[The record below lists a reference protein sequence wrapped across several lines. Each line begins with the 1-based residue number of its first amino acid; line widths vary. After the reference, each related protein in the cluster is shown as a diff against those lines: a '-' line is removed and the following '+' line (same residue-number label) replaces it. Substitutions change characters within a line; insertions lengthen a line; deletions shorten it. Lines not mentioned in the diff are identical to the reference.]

1 MTLAQLR
8 VTELRKYFPILKIE
22 YVKRNKPLY
31 SNIHFRLH
39 KRRFHHIDKN
49 GELLE
54 NVDNPDYNER
64 DPTKYK
70 HKCNRCTRRY
80 QKLSHLER
88 HALKCV
94 SKEILIIF
102 ESCFNR
108 TFLIHVTGWH
118 CSSVIETNVAKE
130 SRWPFLMCR
139 ARFVFPILVY
149 SILKLKI
156 YSTF

>member
-1 MTLAQLR
+1 M
-8 VTELRKYFPILKIE
+8 
-22 YVKRNKPLY
+22 
-31 SNIHFRLH
+31 
-39 KRRFHHIDKN
+39 
-49 GELLE
+49 E
-54 NVDNPDYNER
+54 NVDNPDYSER

-139 ARFVFPILVY
+139 ARFVTLSCTCLQYSQTENLFNILIFRMFKRPIVDLIIFSVESLQQATCRY
-149 SILKLKI
+149 ER
-156 YSTF
+156 

>member
-1 MTLAQLR
+1 M
-8 VTELRKYFPILKIE
+8 
-22 YVKRNKPLY
+22 
-31 SNIHFRLH
+31 
-39 KRRFHHIDKN
+39 
-49 GELLE
+49 E

-139 ARFVFPILVY
+139 ARFVFPVLVY
-149 SILKLKI
+149 IQYSQTENLFNILIFRMFKRPIVDLI
-156 YSTF
+156 IFSVESLQQATCRYER

>member
-8 VTELRKYFPILKIE
+8 VTELRKYFPIIKIE

-94 SKEILIIF
+94 SKEILITF
-102 ESCFNR
+102 ESCF
-108 TFLIHVTGWH
+108 
-118 CSSVIETNVAKE
+118 
-130 SRWPFLMCR
+130 
-139 ARFVFPILVY
+139 
-149 SILKLKI
+149 
-156 YSTF
+156 